1 MILRPLFPAD
11 EQEAILAHNELA
23 LDDFEFLLGY
33 EEGMNW
39 DDYLKILENELLN
52 VDLPEGRVQ
61 ATFLVAE
68 REGVIV
74 GRTSIRHS
82 LNDFLFNY
90 AGHIGYG
97 VRPKFRRQGVATEIL
112 KQSLEI
118 IRAVGV
124 SEILM
129 ICDDDNL
136 GSAKVIEIH
145 GGRLENRMDFDGVL
159 KRRYW
164 ISLQ

>member
-118 IRAVGV
+118 IRVVGV

-129 ICDDDNL
+129 TCDDENL

-145 GGRLENRMDFDGVL
+145 GGRLENRIEFEGGL